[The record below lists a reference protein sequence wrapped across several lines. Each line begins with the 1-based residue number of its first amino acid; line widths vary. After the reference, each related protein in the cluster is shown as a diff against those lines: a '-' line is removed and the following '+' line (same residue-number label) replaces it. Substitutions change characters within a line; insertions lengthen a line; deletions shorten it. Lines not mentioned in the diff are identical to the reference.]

1 MIANV
6 EEEVTTEILGMA
18 LGQGKTKA
26 KTLGEVIYLGEELEQ
41 PLAVGLGNTL
51 SGVLDDEAYSGVGM
65 GNAYR
70 HMLAIGILG

>member
-18 LGQGKTKA
+18 FGQGKTKA

-41 PLAVGLGNTL
+41 PLTVGLGNTL
-51 SGVLDDEAYSGVGM
+51 SGVLDDEAYRGVGM

-70 HMLAIGILG
+70 HMLAVGILG

>member
-41 PLAVGLGNTL
+41 PLAVGLGNAFSSIL
-51 SGVLDDEAYSGVGM
+51 YNKAYRGVGM

-70 HMLAIGILG
+70 HMLAVGILG